1 MTKTLRNLQ
10 KALQDFRML
19 LPDGT
24 LNHLYVFLEVARH
37 SQDIE
42 TRELPDMLDMTQ
54 TTINRT
60 LHTLAEGSYLRSRG
74 LELLKVSVHP
84 ADARQRLVELTP
96 KGRAFAKKLE
106 ETLNG

>member
-1 MTKTLRNLQ
+1 MTKTLTSFQ
-10 KALQDFRML
+10 KALQEFRML

-24 LNHLYVFLEVARH
+24 MNHLYLFLEIARH
-37 SQDIE
+37 GAEIE
-42 TRELPDMLDMTQ
+42 TRELPDMMNMTQ

-60 LHTLAEGSYLRSRG
+60 LHTLADGSYLRAEG
-74 LELLKVSVHP
+74 LKLVKLSVHP

-96 KGRAFAKKLE
+96 KGRALAKKIQ

>member
-1 MTKTLRNLQ
+1 MTKTLTSFQ
-10 KALQDFRML
+10 KALQEFRIL

-24 LNHLYVFLEVARH
+24 MNHLYLFLEIARH
-37 SQDIE
+37 GTEIE
-42 TRELPDMLDMTQ
+42 TRELPDMMNMTQ

-60 LHTLAEGSYLRSRG
+60 LHTLADGSYLRAEG
-74 LELLKVSVHP
+74 LKLVKLSVHP

-96 KGRAFAKKLE
+96 KGRALAKKIQ

>member
-1 MTKTLRNLQ
+1 MTVTLKNFQ

-24 LNHLYVFLEVARH
+24 MNHLYLFLEIAEATAP
-37 SQDIE
+37 IE
-42 TRELPDMLDMTQ
+42 TRDLPELLDMTQ

-60 LHTLAEGSYLRSRG
+60 LHTLAEGSYLRAEG
-74 LELLKVSVHP
+74 LKLVKLSVHP

-96 KGRAFAKKLE
+96 KGRALAKKLK